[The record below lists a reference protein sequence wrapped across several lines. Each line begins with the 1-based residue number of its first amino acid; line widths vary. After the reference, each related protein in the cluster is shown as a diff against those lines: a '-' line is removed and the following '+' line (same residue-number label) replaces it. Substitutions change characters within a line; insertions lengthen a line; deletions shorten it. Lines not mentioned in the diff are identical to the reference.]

1 MMEKEKGEKS
11 DLNDVTEVAEWQ
23 NRDNKNQPDG
33 RKGGQEEENRPINS
47 LFYWRCRT
55 ETKRTVGPIS
65 RSVRKKDMFR
75 DAYRLFLDHY
85 VFKE

>member
-47 LFYWRCRT
+47 LFY
-55 ETKRTVGPIS
+55 
-65 RSVRKKDMFR
+65 
-75 DAYRLFLDHY
+75 
-85 VFKE
+85 